1 MLLAGNDRF
10 KPYGV
15 AFLGMSLPHVTGQQ
29 KRSAACALDDKT
41 PRREGR
47 GKAAHGTQARPML
60 VPREPWLMLL
70 LRLVLSLL
78 RTVIA
83 EKSGAEKSATVRTSG
98 AWQLSPDDNRSC
110 LCLAVRRDSLSWPQA
125 TK

>member
-1 MLLAGNDRF
+1 MLLVGNDRF
-10 KPYGV
+10 KAYGV

-29 KRSAACALDDKT
+29 KRSAACAPDDKT

-47 GKAAHGTQARPML
+47 GKAAHRTQARPML
-60 VPREPWLMLL
+60 VPRKPWLMLL

-83 EKSGAEKSATVRTSG
+83 ERARCRTARHRAHIWG
-98 AWQLSPDDNRSC
+98 
-110 LCLAVRRDSLSWPQA
+110 LAIVTR
-125 TK
+125 